1 MVDVY
6 FSAQRLEAIA
16 ASEVINIFYSIQRIV
31 KKYRHQLCYFHYKLM
46 CNACQISNYPCNF
59 FKSFARRD
67 FKPLISYFNEMLKK
81 KNELIK
87 EAGYKIT
94 CFDNEIELTFF
105 ANKLPILTHTYC
117 TPKEIL
123 F

>member
-1 MVDVY
+1 MVDIV
-6 FSAQRLEAIA
+6 FSAPRLEAIA
-16 ASEVINIFYSIQRIV
+16 TSEVINIFYSIQRIV
-31 KKYRHQLCYFHYKLM
+31 KKYHHQLCYCHYKLN
-46 CNACQISNYPCNF
+46 CNACIISLYFCNF
-59 FKSFARRD
+59 YKSFARRD
-67 FKPLISYFNEMLKK
+67 FKALVSYFNEFLKL

-94 CFDNEIELTFF
+94 CFDNKIELSFF